1 MFLSQ
6 NPSGHVSYGVSCTFH
21 VISPRRRRIFR
32 WRDSRNLAEPILSTP
47 VIEYRNWNLSVS
59 WMNSWCWPTT
69 TSPNHAPSHQD
80 TCPESLFAETASR
93 MCCASPPIPSWGM
106 FGCSQSHGF
115 PLFLKENL
123 VDSSFARISSPHR
136 KSLYLR
142 YHLFRY
148 RRFHSSIQSPLS
160 RDSLLFK

>member
-1 MFLSQ
+1 MCPMVFRALFTSSLQ
-6 NPSGHVSYGVSCTFH
+6 ISSSFFAGEILG
-21 VISPRRRRIFR
+21 ISPNRFF
-32 WRDSRNLAEPILSTP
+32 LAEPILSTP
-47 VIEYRNWNLSVS
+47 VIEYRNWNLAAP

-80 TCPESLFAETASR
+80 TCSESLLAETAPR
-93 MCCASPPIPSWGM
+93 MCCEHAPIPSWGM
-106 FGCSQSHGF
+106 LGCSQSHGF

-123 VDSSFARISSPHR
+123 VDSSSARISSPHR

-142 YHLFRY
+142 YHLIRY